1 MTARSS
7 HDLRSGFTIV
17 ETMVTIGII
26 VLLAGLLVPMI
37 GNVRGEALS
46 TRCLNNLRNLGSAV
60 DSYRISNRD
69 LLPMTEFLPVVTDE
83 GPEYGLPQLL
93 AATIDENSDAWICP
107 ADVDDE
113 SLSTGTSYI
122 FVPGLLRYSPQ
133 VQIPVAQ
140 SILPLLLDGSLTE
153 RQIERQRTNLEARL
167 VTRFYD
173 SGNDP
178 RRFAIL
184 SDSQDRHP
192 IGDRNPRNGLFRDGS
207 VGAMPTTEEIAD
219 GGSEAVE

>member
-1 MTARSS
+1 
-7 HDLRSGFTIV
+7 
-17 ETMVTIGII
+17 MVTIGII
-26 VLLAGLLVPMI
+26 VVLMGVLVPML

-60 DSYRISNRD
+60 DSYRITNRD
-69 LLPMTEFLPVVTDE
+69 LLPMAEFLPVVSADQQRMKTD
-83 GPEYGLPQLL
+83 GLPQLL
-93 AATIDENSDAWICP
+93 ATTIDERSEAWICP
-107 ADVDDE
+107 SDVDDE

-122 FVPGLLRYSPQ
+122 YLPGLIRYSPQ

-140 SILPLLLDGSLTE
+140 AILPLILDGSLTE

-184 SDSQDRHP
+184 ADSQDRHP

-207 VGAMPTTEEIAD
+207 VGAIPNNDDIAD
-219 GGSEAVE
+219 GESEAFE

>member
-1 MTARSS
+1 
-7 HDLRSGFTIV
+7 
-17 ETMVTIGII
+17 MVTIGII

-83 GPEYGLPQLL
+83 GPENGLPQLL

>member
-83 GPEYGLPQLL
+83 GPENGLPQLL
-93 AATIDENSDAWICP
+93 AATIDEYSDAWICP

>member
-1 MTARSS
+1 
-7 HDLRSGFTIV
+7 
-17 ETMVTIGII
+17 MVTIGII
-26 VLLAGLLVPMI
+26 VVLIGVLVPML

-60 DSYRISNRD
+60 DSYRITNRD
-69 LLPMTEFLPVVTDE
+69 LLPMAEFLPVVTDE
-83 GPEYGLPQLL
+83 GPENGLPQLL
-93 AATIDENSDAWICP
+93 AATIDERSEAWICP
-107 ADVDDE
+107 SDVDDE

-122 FVPGLLRYSPQ
+122 YLPGLIRYSPQ

-140 SILPLLLDGSLTE
+140 AILPLILDGSLTE

-184 SDSQDRHP
+184 ADSQDRHP

-207 VGAMPTTEEIAD
+207 VGAIPNNDDIAD
-219 GGSEAVE
+219 GESEAFE

>member
-1 MTARSS
+1 MSAPANHLR
-7 HDLRSGFTIV
+7 RSGFTLV
-17 ETMVTIGII
+17 ETMVTIGVI
-26 VLLAGLLVPMI
+26 VLLLGLLVPMI

-69 LLPMTEFLPVVTDE
+69 LLPMSEFLPVATDE
-83 GPEYGLPQLL
+83 GPENGLPQLL
-93 AATIDENSDAWICP
+93 ASTIDEASEAWICP

-122 FVPGLLRYSPQ
+122 YVPGLIRYSPQ

-140 SILPLLLDGSLTE
+140 AILPLLLDGTLTE
-153 RQIERQRTNLEARL
+153 RQIERQRTGLEARL

-207 VGAMPTTEEIAD
+207 VGAMPTTDEIAD
-219 GGSEAVE
+219 GGSEAIE

>member
-7 HDLRSGFTIV
+7 PDLRSGFTIV

-83 GPEYGLPQLL
+83 GPENGLPQLL

>member
-83 GPEYGLPQLL
+83 GPENGLPQLL